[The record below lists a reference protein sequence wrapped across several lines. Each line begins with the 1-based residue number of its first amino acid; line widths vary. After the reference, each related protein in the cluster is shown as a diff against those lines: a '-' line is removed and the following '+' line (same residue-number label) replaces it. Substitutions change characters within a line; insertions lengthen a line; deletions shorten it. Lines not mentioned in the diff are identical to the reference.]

1 MRTPR
6 TWRRGC
12 AGWLLAIALV
22 VTGCSDEDK
31 SDKSDDKQTPS
42 PTPTA
47 VAPKPVAVDAKI
59 GEIRGRMQAKRR
71 APLVKDIAKV
81 VDDWFDAAYLTGSY
95 PRRDFSRAFPG
106 FTVGAA
112 RQAKTDRKFMSNAG
126 IGTRID
132 GAVARAK
139 VVRVDVLAGN
149 KLPAAVT
156 ARFRLVFRTS
166 GDYERRI
173 TIDGRL
179 FLTRGKERHWR
190 IFGYDVTKGVEK

>member
-6 TWRRGC
+6 TCWRGY
-12 AGWLLAIALV
+12 AGSLLVIALV
-22 VTGCSDEDK
+22 LSGCSGDDK
-31 SDKSDDKQTPS
+31 NDKSDDKPTPT

-47 VAPKPVAVDAKI
+47 EAPAPVAVDARI
-59 GEIRGRMQAKRR
+59 GVVRGRLRSKQRT
-71 APLVKDIAKV
+71 PLVKDVAKV
-81 VDDWFDAAYLTGSY
+81 VDDWFEAAYLAGSY
-95 PRRDFSRAFPG
+95 PRRDFGAAFPG
-106 FTVGAA
+106 FTAGAA
-112 RQAKTDRKFMSNAG
+112 RQAKGDRKFMSNAG

-132 GAVARAK
+132 GAEARAK

-166 GDYERRI
+166 GEYQRRI

-179 FLTRGKERHWR
+179 FLTRGKERRWR